1 MNKLPVFSTIGQ
13 TFGFVVE
20 RRFFTLL
27 RLVWFPSVIAMI
39 VSMLPAIYLFAK
51 FGTMPNQFQHKIV
64 GGGVEFTNMSDPVM
78 TALELLNFVA
88 STLLSA
94 IIAVS
99 IHRLILLDD
108 RRPGTF
114 FYFRLSKQEWL
125 YILAWVIYFIAIMFA
140 FSPFFGHLAYVAA
153 DQLNGANLQD
163 PETVRRIFG
172 PVFDDPRTTIAL
184 CLALLF
190 ALVVLVRFGL
200 VFPTIVA
207 ENRLSFGR
215 SWALTRGNFW
225 RLIAFWLLVGIL
237 GSILLL
243 FLLSIV
249 ALAVG
254 GIVVAVMSGNET
266 VGALGVLVLAVPAA
280 AGFLVY
286 FVVAVA
292 IFVAALSF
300 SYQALAGD
308 TPQAGTFT

>member
-1 MNKLPVFSTIGQ
+1 
-13 TFGFVVE
+13 
-20 RRFFTLL
+20 
-27 RLVWFPSVIAMI
+27 
-39 VSMLPAIYLFAK
+39 
-51 FGTMPNQFQHKIV
+51 
-64 GGGVEFTNMSDPVM
+64 
-78 TALELLNFVA
+78 
-88 STLLSA
+88 
-94 IIAVS
+94 
-99 IHRLILLDD
+99 
-108 RRPGTF
+108 
-114 FYFRLSKQEWL
+114 
-125 YILAWVIYFIAIMFA
+125 
-140 FSPFFGHLAYVAA
+140 
-153 DQLNGANLQD
+153 
-163 PETVRRIFG
+163 
-172 PVFDDPRTTIAL
+172 
-184 CLALLF
+184 
-190 ALVVLVRFGL
+190 VLVRFGL

-207 ENRLSFGR
+207 ESRLSFGR